1 MAVWCVWLAVFVVC
15 IGLEAASMALTS
27 IWFAGGALAAFLLSL
42 FHVSLEIQ
50 LLGFVI
56 VSFVLPDGSVCRCFI
71 PSFVFNKTIGTPVYQ
86 SEDGADQCGRA
97 GG

>member
-27 IWFAGGALAAFLLSL
+27 IWFAGGVCPVDRGSESL
-42 FHVSLEIQ
+42 H
-50 LLGFVI
+50 
-56 VSFVLPDGSVCRCFI
+56 PDGSVCRCFI

>member
-27 IWFAGGALAAFLLSL
+27 IWFAGGALIACVLFDRGSESL
-42 FHVSLEIQ
+42 HSA
-50 LLGFVI
+50 
-56 VSFVLPDGSVCRCFI
+56 GSVCRCFI
-71 PSFVFNKTIGTPVYQ
+71 PSFVFDKTIGTPVYQ

>member
-27 IWFAGGALAAFLLSL
+27 IWFAGWRRSDCVCPVDRGSESL
-42 FHVSLEIQ
+42 H
-50 LLGFVI
+50 
-56 VSFVLPDGSVCRCFI
+56 PDGGVCRCFI

>member
-27 IWFAGGALAAFLLSL
+27 IWFAGGALIACVLSIAGVNL
-42 FHVSLEIQ
+42 YIQ
-50 LLGFVI
+50 MAVF
-56 VSFVLPDGSVCRCFI
+56 RCFI

>member
-1 MAVWCVWLAVFVVC
+1 MAVWCVWLVVFVVC
-15 IGLEAASMALTS
+15 IGLD
-27 IWFAGGALAAFLLSL
+27 GADFDLVCWRRSDCVCPVDRGSESL
-42 FHVSLEIQ
+42 HS
-50 LLGFVI
+50 
-56 VSFVLPDGSVCRCFI
+56 DGSVCRCFI

>member
-27 IWFAGGALAAFLLSL
+27 IWFAGGALIACVLSIAGVNL
-42 FHVSLEIQ
+42 
-50 LLGFVI
+50 
-56 VSFVLPDGSVCRCFI
+56 

-86 SEDGADQCGRA
+86 SEDGAD
-97 GG
+97 

>member
-27 IWFAGGALAAFLLSL
+27 IWFAGGALIACVLSIAGVNLYIQMAVFVVVSFLL
-42 FHVSLEIQ
+42 
-50 LLGFVI
+50 
-56 VSFVLPDGSVCRCFI
+56 
-71 PSFVFNKTIGTPVYQ
+71 FVFNKTIGTPVYQ